1 MTMSPSPTCS
11 RLRTPILT
19 GRTYPPSFGSSDVSH
34 SVGTNPGASDSRSTN
49 GTMARVL
56 SRPMADN
63 VGDMLDSDL
72 RATLVDV
79 ERLGWDSLC
88 DSTGADFYGK
98 IMTEDAV
105 MVLANGA
112 VMDRS
117 AVVDA
122 LRQAPPWRRYD
133 ISDAR
138 LIEAGLDS
146 VVLVYVGSAYRD
158 GDDLISTVRCRA
170 STSGEA
176 TNGASSPGPYVG

>member
-1 MTMSPSPTCS
+1 
-11 RLRTPILT
+11 
-19 GRTYPPSFGSSDVSH
+19 
-34 SVGTNPGASDSRSTN
+34 
-49 GTMARVL
+49 
-56 SRPMADN
+56 MADM
-63 VGDMLDSDL
+63 VGDKPDSEL
-72 RATLVDV
+72 RAILVDV
-79 ERLGWDSLC
+79 ERRGWDSLC

-98 IMTEDAV
+98 IMTDDAV

-138 LIEAGLDS
+138 LIEAGPDT

-158 GDDLISTVRCRA
+158 GEDPDFVGAMSSVYVRRGDDWRLAPGALPANTDADPIRVAR
-170 STSGEA
+170 TSR
-176 TNGASSPGPYVG
+176 YWIL